1 MRAKMAG
8 AIGYGA
14 ADAGAMVGETEDDLA
29 PWLAVKKAWAGAQQA
44 LDLPLSRHI
53 ALIGCKFAE
62 CSDVPFRLERF
73 TTRWRMMCSE
83 NQPPRTAWAA
93 RDHRGWNHEWTD
105 QLSTVFTSLVTW

>member
-1 MRAKMAG
+1 MAG

-93 RDHRGWNHEWTD
+93 RARR
-105 QLSTVFTSLVTW
+105 STRNRTLRATPDFMSR

>member
-1 MRAKMAG
+1 MAG

-93 RDHRGWNHEWTD
+93 RDQRGWNHEWT
-105 QLSTVFTSLVTW
+105 S